1 MTFYNRDIK
10 LEGIKVKEE
19 ISSKEKK
26 YVEGV
31 VRKYEEREETK
42 LEKLR
47 KLDSKAKKGPSIF
60 AYVFGSIGSLVL
72 GFGMCLAMEI
82 IFPGLMVVGIL
93 IGLVGIAM
101 VSVNYSIYKNL
112 LEKSKRKHADEILGL
127 SKDLLNE

>member
-1 MTFYNRDIK
+1 M
-10 LEGIKVKEE
+10 KEE